1 MILYIKM
8 IYKVVNLK
16 KFFKNKSINQANI
29 VSIIFSGTF
38 AALLI
43 LLMAYNNYIEYK
55 KEETDIKKSYL
66 ASQKRFIVSETNR
79 ALRYISYVA
88 KHPNGQNRIELQKEI
103 VDAIENMRNERDGT
117 GYIFIY
123 TFSGINIADPILK
136 QNMGK
141 NLLNFKDPNGKR
153 VIYDLIQVSKRKNGG
168 FVKYIWNKPIA
179 NKLSPKIS
187 YAKAYMPWKWMVG
200 SGVYLDN
207 VQKVLKKKQ
216 QEYTKKIL
224 SYLLQILFFTIV
236 FFIGSML
243 IYQYI
248 THLITKDIDYIRK
261 KFEFVFKNYDL
272 IDETDI
278 LFKEFREI
286 SKYANKMIIETKNK
300 AQALKEL
307 NETLEKRVQEKTKM
321 LENAKNTAED
331 LLIKQDKFI
340 KNAIHEIN
348 TPLSIILI
356 NIELYNL
363 KYKKNRYLTKIEAGI
378 KIIHNIY
385 NDLSYLIKK
394 DRVKYEKTKINFSEF
409 LKERVA
415 FFNEVAL
422 GNSLEII
429 KTIKNDIYILF
440 NETELQRIC
449 DNNISNAIKYSHENS
464 KILVQLY
471 KKENVIILTIT
482 NNGENIKEY
491 KKLFDRFYREDI
503 ARGGFGLGLNIVREI
518 CEKNSVVINVVSENF
533 VTTFSYKFIGERR

>member
-1 MILYIKM
+1 MI
-8 IYKVVNLK
+8 NLK

-29 VSIIFSGTF
+29 VSIIFSSTF
-38 AALLI
+38 AVLLI
-43 LLMAYNNYIEYK
+43 LLMAYNNYIDYK
-55 KEETDIKKSYL
+55 KEEVDIKKNYL
-66 ASQKRFIVSETNR
+66 KSQKKFIVSETNR

-88 KHPNGQNRIELQKEI
+88 KHPNGQKRAELKKEI

-123 TFSGINIADPILK
+123 TFDGINIADPILK

-141 NLLNFKDPNGKR
+141 NLINFKDPNGKR
-153 VIYDLIQVSKRKNGG
+153 VIYDLIQVSKRKDGG
-168 FVKYIWNKPIA
+168 FVKYIWNKPIV

-187 YAKAYMPWKWMVG
+187 YAKAYKPWRWMIG

-216 QEYTKKIL
+216 QEYTNKIL
-224 SYLLQILFFTIV
+224 SYLFQILFFTIV

-248 THLITKDIDYIRK
+248 THLITKDIDYIKR
-261 KFEFVFKNYDL
+261 KFEFVFQNYDL
-272 IDETDI
+272 IDEKEV

-286 SKYANKMIIETKNK
+286 SKHANKMIMETKNK
-300 AQALKEL
+300 SIALKEL
-307 NETLEKRVQEKTKM
+307 NETLEKRVQMKTKM
-321 LENAKNTAED
+321 FENAKNMAED
-331 LLIKQDKFI
+331 LLTKQDKFI

-348 TPLSIILI
+348 TPLSIIII

-394 DRVKYEKTKINFSEF
+394 DRVKYEKIKLNFSEF
-409 LKERVA
+409 LKDRVK
-415 FFNEVAL
+415 FFGDVAL

-429 KTIKNDIYILF
+429 QIIKNDIFIFF

-464 KILVQLY
+464 KILIQLY
-471 KKENVIILTIT
+471 KRENVVIFTIT

-503 ARGGFGLGLNIVREI
+503 ARGGFGIGLNIVREI
-518 CEKNSVVINVVSENF
+518 CEKNSVEIDVMSENF
-533 VTTFSYKFIGERR
+533 VTTFSYKFIGEKR